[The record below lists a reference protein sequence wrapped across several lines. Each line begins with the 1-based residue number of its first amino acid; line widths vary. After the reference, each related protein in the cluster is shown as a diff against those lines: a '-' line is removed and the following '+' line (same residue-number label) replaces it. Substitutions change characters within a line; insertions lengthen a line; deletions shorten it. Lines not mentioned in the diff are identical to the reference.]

1 MKSRGEN
8 ITLYIFMNLQ
18 IHFETRNNVLDDT
31 EEWNNVRFH
40 LFFLYF
46 FTRDRKIPNPI
57 NSYARV

>member
-18 IHFETRNNVLDDT
+18 IHFETRNNVLDDS
-31 EEWNNVRFH
+31 EVRNNARFH